1 MTVAASLAR
10 VIEDRIGGDLPVH
23 LTAWDGSTA
32 GPDDAPHVV
41 LYSRDALR
49 RMLWHPGEL
58 GAA

>member
-32 GPDDAPHVV
+32 GPDRSSVR
-41 LYSRDALR
+41 YTRSESR
-49 RMLWHPGEL
+49 
-58 GAA
+58 